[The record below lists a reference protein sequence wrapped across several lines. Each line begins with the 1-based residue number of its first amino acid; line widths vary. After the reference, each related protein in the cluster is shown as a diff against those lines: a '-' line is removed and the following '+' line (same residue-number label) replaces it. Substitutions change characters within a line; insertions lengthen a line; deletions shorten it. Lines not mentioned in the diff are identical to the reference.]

1 MKQTAILT
9 LLAALLSG
17 GCMSVLKSS
26 EFEGVKV
33 DGGYTPAAVV
43 EIENSV
49 WLFLNFIPIASGN
62 PDSPNEN
69 SCRLFRNTVNLEN
82 NMKVLNREME
92 IEGVTSVANLTSR
105 YADEKYLFFILARRA
120 CHTSAVLIRSDENA
134 KGEKK

>member
-1 MKQTAILT
+1 MKSAAMFT
-9 LLAALLSG
+9 LLTAFLSG

-33 DGGYTPAAVV
+33 DGGFTPAAVV

-49 WLFLNFIPIASGN
+49 WLFLNFIPLASGN
-62 PDSPNEN
+62 PDRPNEN
-69 SCRLFRNTVNLEN
+69 SCKILKNTVNLEN

-120 CHTSAVLIRSDENA
+120 CHTSAVLVKTDENA
-134 KGEKK
+134 KGGKK